1 MPIGSRDQTGF
12 TYVGLLIA
20 VVFFGMGSVGAA
32 RLLASTERA
41 EREAELLFVG
51 HQFRQAIR
59 SYLQAG
65 PKIGQYPATLED
77 LLLDRR
83 YPTIRRHLRRVFV
96 DPITGKAD
104 WVLISA
110 PEGGIM
116 GVSSRSE
123 REPLKRANFEP
134 EDSNFA
140 MALQLPQVAGS
151 PLTTNR
157 SPLVAASSSV
167 QLTPL
172 GAMPYSYHDWKF
184 VYRTGATGGATR
196 PAESGG

>member
-1 MPIGSRDQTGF
+1 MPTGSHGQAGF

-20 VVFFGMGSVGAA
+20 VVIFGMGSVGAA

-51 HQFRQAIR
+51 HQFRQAIQ
-59 SYLQAG
+59 SYVQAG
-65 PKIGQYPATLED
+65 PKAGQYPATLDD

-83 YPTIRRHLRRVFV
+83 YPTPRRHLRRLFV

-104 WVLISA
+104 WGLVNA

-116 GVSSRSE
+116 GVHSLSE

-134 EDSNFA
+134 EDGDFA
-140 MALQLPQVAGS
+140 AVLQTPQTLKTS
-151 PLTTNR
+151 KSSTLT
-157 SPLVAASSSV
+157 PLVAASSSV
-167 QLTPL
+167 QLTSLDAP
-172 GAMPYSYHDWKF
+172 PYSYRDWKF
-184 VYRTGATGGATR
+184 VFRPAVLGVGKR